1 MEPCPFCDIVKGV
14 GPVSLVHQDTW
25 TMAFIPLQPIY
36 PGACI
41 VIPKSHTDHF
51 TDIPDELAARVMVTA
66 QRVGRRIRE
75 VYQPL
80 RVGMVVHGFGVH
92 HAHLN
97 LIPQYDPLDITY
109 KHLAYSENGEIK
121 FALKHLP
128 TPSRAELDA
137 MARSL
142 RFGGD
147 EIPGSPPQQR

>member
-1 MEPCPFCDIVKGV
+1 MESCPFCDIVKGV
-14 GPVSLVHQDTW
+14 GPVSLVHQDAA
-25 TMAFIPLQPIY
+25 TMAFVPLQPIY

-41 VIPKSHTDHF
+41 VIPKQHIDHF
-51 TDIPDELAARVMVTA
+51 TDMPDDLAAKVMVTA

-75 VYQPL
+75 VYRPL

-109 KHLAYSENGEIK
+109 KHLAYVEDGQVK
-121 FALKHLP
+121 FDLKQLP
-128 TPSRAELDA
+128 TPTRAELEA

-142 RFGGD
+142 RSD
-147 EIPGSPPQQR
+147 

>member
-1 MEPCPFCDIVKGV
+1 MDHCPFCDIVKGT
-14 GPVSLVHQDTW
+14 GAVSLVFQDAW

-41 VIPKSHTDHF
+41 VIPKCHIDHF
-51 TDIPDELAARVMVTA
+51 TDIPDDLAARVMVTA
-66 QRVGRRIRE
+66 QRVGRRIRA

-109 KHLAYSENGEIK
+109 KHLAYIDEQGTIQFE
-121 FALKHLP
+121 LKHLP
-128 TPSRAELDA
+128 TPSRAELDE
-137 MARSL
+137 MANSL
-142 RFGGD
+142 RFD
-147 EIPGSPPQQR
+147 EFSD